1 MNGEIDNIL
10 NQNKPD
16 MLHKKLSAP
25 RLLQR
30 WIFIVK

>member
-10 NQNKPD
+10 NQNKSD
-16 MLHKKLSAP
+16 ILHNRLSAP